1 MVLDVCLIHFYKRCF
16 NADVSLEFTS
26 TLSVFSLISK
36 TSKRQH
42 LKLKLSLTRME
53 ILIYGTFLV
62 LSLLAYIA
70 RHVASAGD
78 AKKINVSNSQFKSFQ
93 RSFYLVYF
101 CALLGDWLQGPY
113 VYKLYAY
120 YGFKESQI
128 AVLYVVGFASSVL
141 FGTCT
146 GPLAD
151 IWGRKKMAI
160 SFSVIYTFCCLTKL
174 SPNYWWL
181 FTGRIFGG
189 IATSMLFSTFESWYV
204 YEHSERHGFP
214 SEWIGCTFSVTTFW
228 NGILAI
234 LAGIISNVT
243 AESLAFGPVAPFVV
257 ALAPL
262 IVCGLMVVNT
272 WQENYGDRQSNFGG
286 SCMEGLKIIFSD
298 PQVLLLGCCQS
309 LLESCMYI
317 FVFLWTPVLDTGS
330 TPLGMVFSCFMVC
343 IMVGSA
349 MFSILNNKGYTEA
362 NILKNCLIMISATM
376 AICCYT
382 TRPGATNINTVVSF
396 LAFLLL
402 EIAIGMYFPAISYL
416 RSQVIPESHRA
427 NVMNWFRVPMN
438 VITCGALLC
447 LHVDAISNDK
457 RIVFGACL
465 LLSGLGAFLAQKFIV
480 AFRDHDGGKRT
491 STANPDDAKAGLLA
505 NEVVEVGDQV

>member
-1 MVLDVCLIHFYKRCF
+1 
-16 NADVSLEFTS
+16 
-26 TLSVFSLISK
+26 
-36 TSKRQH
+36 
-42 LKLKLSLTRME
+42 ME
-53 ILIYGTFLV
+53 LLIYAAFLV
-62 LSLLAYIA
+62 LAVLAYVS
-70 RHVASAGD
+70 RQVASKGEER
-78 AKKINVSNSQFKSFQ
+78 KVNVSNINFKSFQ

-101 CALLGDWLQGPY
+101 SALLGDWLQGPY

-128 AVLYVVGFASSVL
+128 AVLYVAGFASSVL

-151 IWGRKKMAI
+151 IWGRKKMAL

-214 SEWIGCTFSVTTFW
+214 SEWIGITFSVTTFW

-234 LAGIISNVT
+234 LAGIISNLT
-243 AESLAFGPVAPFVV
+243 AESMGFGPVAPFVV
-257 ALAPL
+257 ALLPL
-262 IVCGLMVVNT
+262 VVCGVMVTRT
-272 WQENYGDRQSNFGG
+272 WEENYGDRKSNFGG
-286 SCMEGLKIIFSD
+286 SCMEGLRIIFSD
-298 PQVLLLGCCQS
+298 SQVLLLGSCQA

-317 FVFLWTPVLDTGS
+317 FVFLWTPVLDTGA

-343 IMVGSA
+343 IMLGSA
-349 MFSILNNKGYTEA
+349 LFSILNSRGWSEA
-362 NILKNCLIMISATM
+362 AILRTVLITM
-376 AICCYT
+376 SVSMAVCCVT
-382 TRPGATNINTVVSF
+382 ARPGATPTDTVISF

-402 EIAIGMYFPAISYL
+402 EVGIGMYFPAISYL

-438 VITCGALLC
+438 VMTCGALLC
-447 LHVDAISNDK
+447 LHVDYISQDK
-457 RIVFGACL
+457 RLVFGACL
-465 LLSGLGAFLAQKFIV
+465 GLCLIGTMISTKFLEVFRDENAAKKGEGDVETDVKSGLL
-480 AFRDHDGGKRT
+480 
-491 STANPDDAKAGLLA
+491 DDAIQHPKMA
-505 NEVVEVGDQV
+505 EIVE

>member
-1 MVLDVCLIHFYKRCF
+1 
-16 NADVSLEFTS
+16 
-26 TLSVFSLISK
+26 
-36 TSKRQH
+36 
-42 LKLKLSLTRME
+42 ME

-349 MFSILNNKGYTEA
+349 MFSILNNKGWTEA
-362 NILKNCLIMISATM
+362 SILRLVLAMMSVSMGVCCITAAPDASPIMTL
-376 AICCYT
+376 
-382 TRPGATNINTVVSF
+382 VSF

-402 EIAIGMYFPAISYL
+402 EIGIGMYFPSISYL

-438 VITCGALLC
+438 VITCSALLC
-447 LHVDAISNDK
+447 LHVESISKDK
-457 RIVFGACL
+457 RLVFGACFVL
-465 LLSGLGAFLAQKFIV
+465 CALGSVASLKFQQIFKDEN
-480 AFRDHDGGKRT
+480 ASKKQE
-491 STANPDDAKAGLLA
+491 NEKEQEAKAGLLE
-505 NEVVEVGDQV
+505 NTI

>member
-1 MVLDVCLIHFYKRCF
+1 
-16 NADVSLEFTS
+16 
-26 TLSVFSLISK
+26 
-36 TSKRQH
+36 
-42 LKLKLSLTRME
+42 ME
-53 ILIYGTFLV
+53 LLIYGSFLL
-62 LSLLAYIA
+62 LSILAYVT
-70 RHVASAGD
+70 RQVASKGED
-78 AKKINVSNSQFKSFQ
+78 RKVNISNINFKSFQ

-101 CALLGDWLQGPY
+101 AALLGDWLQGPY

-151 IWGRKKMAI
+151 LWGRKKMAL

-174 SPNYWWL
+174 SSNYWWL

-214 SEWIGCTFSVTTFW
+214 SEWIGITFSVTTFW

-234 LAGIISNVT
+234 VAGVISNLT
-243 AESLAFGPVAPFVV
+243 AESMGFGPVAPFVV

-262 IVCGLMVVNT
+262 VICGLMVVKN
-272 WQENYGDRQSNFGG
+272 WDENFGDRKSNFGG
-286 SCMEGLKIIFSD
+286 SCLEGLRIIFSD
-298 PQVLLLGCCQS
+298 SQVLLLGSCQA

-330 TPLGMVFSCFMVC
+330 PVPLGMVFSCFMVC

-349 MFSILNNKGYTEA
+349 LFSILNQRGWSEA
-362 NILKNCLIMISATM
+362 AILKTVLMMMSVSM
-376 AICCYT
+376 AICCVT
-382 TRPGATNINTVVSF
+382 ARPGATDLDTIISF

-402 EIAIGMYFPAISYL
+402 EVGIGMYFPAISYL

-447 LHVDAISNDK
+447 LHVDWVSRDK
-457 RIVFGACL
+457 RLVFGACL
-465 LLSGLGAFLAQKFIV
+465 LLCLIGSMMSSKFQE
-480 AFRDHDGGKRT
+480 AFRDENAAKKGEVDGENDVK
-491 STANPDDAKAGLLA
+491 SGLLDDMIKHPKMEEISA
-505 NEVVEVGDQV
+505 

>member
-1 MVLDVCLIHFYKRCF
+1 MELI
-16 NADVSLEFTS
+16 
-26 TLSVFSLISK
+26 
-36 TSKRQH
+36 
-42 LKLKLSLTRME
+42 
-53 ILIYGTFLV
+53 IYGTFLV
-62 LSLLAYIA
+62 LSLVAYAARQIA
-70 RHVASAGD
+70 SKGEE
-78 AKKINVSNSQFKSFQ
+78 KKVNVSNINFKSFQ
-93 RSFYLVYF
+93 KSFFLVYF
-101 CALLGDWLQGPY
+101 LALLGDWLQGPY

-128 AVLYVVGFASSVL
+128 AVLYVAGFASSVV

-151 IWGRKKMAI
+151 IWGRRKMAI

-174 SPNYWWL
+174 SPNFYWL
-181 FTGRIFGG
+181 LLGRVFGG

-214 SEWIGCTFSVTTFW
+214 SEWIGITFSITTFW
-228 NGILAI
+228 NGMLAI
-234 LAGIISNVT
+234 LAGIISNIT
-243 AESLAFGPVAPFVV
+243 AESLAYGPVAPFVV
-257 ALAPL
+257 ALLPL
-262 IVCGLMVVNT
+262 IACGLLVVNT
-272 WQENYGDRQSNFGG
+272 WQENFGDRKNDFSG
-286 SCMEGLKIIFSD
+286 SCLEGLRIIFRD
-298 PQVLLLGCCQS
+298 PAVLLLGSTQA

-349 MFSILNNKGYTEA
+349 LFSILNSRGFSEA
-362 NILKNCLIMISATM
+362 VILKNCLLLMSASM
-376 AICCYT
+376 AVCCVT
-382 TRPGATNINTVVSF
+382 ARPGATSLDTVASF

-402 EIAIGMYFPAISYL
+402 EIAIGMYFPAISFL

-447 LHVDAISNDK
+447 LHVDTISQDK
-457 RIVFGACL
+457 RIVFAACL
-465 LLSGLGAFLAQKFIV
+465 CLCLVGAFLSQKFISV
-480 AFRDHDGGKRT
+480 FPGCGKKEELAPAAEEEK
-491 STANPDDAKAGLLA
+491 SGLLDGIQHPKLESVA
-505 NEVVEVGDQV
+505 VTE

>member
-1 MVLDVCLIHFYKRCF
+1 MALIFVAALLHRL
-16 NADVSLEFTS
+16 ADSREKQRLPNIDS
-26 TLSVFSLISK
+26 P
-36 TSKRQH
+36 
-42 LKLKLSLTRME
+42 
-53 ILIYGTFLV
+53 
-62 LSLLAYIA
+62 
-70 RHVASAGD
+70 
-78 AKKINVSNSQFKSFQ
+78 QFVKFQ

-101 CALLGDWLQGPY
+101 LALLGDWLQGPY
-113 VYKLYAY
+113 VYKLYSY

-128 AVLYVVGFASSVL
+128 AVLYVAGFASSVL

-151 IWGRKKMAI
+151 IWGRKKMAL

-214 SEWIGCTFSVTTFW
+214 SEWIGITFSVTTFW

-234 LAGIISNVT
+234 LAGIISNLT
-243 AESLAFGPVAPFVV
+243 AESMGFGPVAPFVV
-257 ALAPL
+257 ALLPL
-262 IVCGLMVVNT
+262 VVCGVMVTRT
-272 WQENYGDRQSNFGG
+272 WEENYGDRKSNFGG
-286 SCMEGLKIIFSD
+286 SCMEGLRIIFKD
-298 PQVLLLGCCQS
+298 EKILLLGCVQS

-317 FVFLWTPVLDTGS
+317 FVFLWTPVLDTGA

-349 MFSILNNKGYTEA
+349 LFSILSQRGLSEA
-362 NILKNCLIMISATM
+362 TILKNCLLMIATTM
-376 AICCYT
+376 AICCVT
-382 TRPGATNINTVVSF
+382 TRPGASNIDT
-396 LAFLLL
+396 
-402 EIAIGMYFPAISYL
+402 GMYFPAISYL

-438 VITCGALLC
+438 VMTCGALLC
-447 LHVDAISNDK
+447 LHVDYISQDK
-457 RIVFGACL
+457 RLVFGACL
-465 LLSGLGAFLAQKFIV
+465 GLCLIGTMISTKFLEV
-480 AFRDHDGGKRT
+480 FRDENAAKKGEGDVETDVKTGLL
-491 STANPDDAKAGLLA
+491 DDAIQHPKMA
-505 NEVVEVGDQV
+505 EIVE

>member
-1 MVLDVCLIHFYKRCF
+1 
-16 NADVSLEFTS
+16 
-26 TLSVFSLISK
+26 
-36 TSKRQH
+36 
-42 LKLKLSLTRME
+42 ME
-53 ILIYGTFLV
+53 LLIYGSFLV
-62 LSLLAYIA
+62 LSILAYAA
-70 RHVASAGD
+70 RQVAGRGEDRKVNISN
-78 AKKINVSNSQFKSFQ
+78 INFKSFQ

-101 CALLGDWLQGPY
+101 SALLGDWLQGPY

-151 IWGRKKMAI
+151 LWGRKKMAV

-214 SEWIGCTFSVTTFW
+214 SEWIGITFSVTTFW

-234 LAGIISNVT
+234 VAGIISNLT
-243 AESLAFGPVAPFVV
+243 AESMGFGPVAPFVV

-262 IVCGLMVVNT
+262 VICGTMVVKT
-272 WQENYGDRQSNFGG
+272 CDENFGDRKNNFSG
-286 SCMEGLKIIFSD
+286 SCLEGLRIIFRDS
-298 PQVLLLGCCQS
+298 QVLLLGSCQA

-349 MFSILNNKGYTEA
+349 LFSILNQRGWTEA
-362 NILKNCLIMISATM
+362 AILKTVLMMMSVSM
-376 AICCYT
+376 AICCVT
-382 TRPGATNINTVVSF
+382 ARPGATQVDTVISF

-402 EIAIGMYFPAISYL
+402 EVGIGMYFPAISYL

-447 LHVDAISNDK
+447 LHVDWVSRDK
-457 RIVFGACL
+457 RLVFGACL
-465 LLSGLGAFLAQKFIV
+465 VLCLIGSMISSKFQE
-480 AFRDHDGGKRT
+480 AFRDENAAKKEEVDGENDVK
-491 STANPDDAKAGLLA
+491 SGLLDDMIKHPKMEEISA
-505 NEVVEVGDQV
+505 